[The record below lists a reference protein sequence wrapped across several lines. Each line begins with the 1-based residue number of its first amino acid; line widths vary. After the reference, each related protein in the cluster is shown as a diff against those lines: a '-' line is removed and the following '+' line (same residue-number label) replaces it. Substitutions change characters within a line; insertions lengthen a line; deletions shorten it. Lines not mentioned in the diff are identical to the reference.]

1 MKLFSLAGGYI
12 PMQFIII
19 AILLSATMDPL
30 SFAQPEWV
38 LNYSGVGQFEDG
50 PAAIAVDKH
59 DNVYVAGYVFESDS
73 SSKCV
78 TIKYNKHG
86 EEEWVRYYGDSNVV
100 SGATD
105 IAVAQD
111 HPHDVYVTGYSY
123 DTDTTSSFFTIK
135 YDKDGDLKWYKFYS
149 SPGIRKD
156 YSTAIALDEKS
167 RNVYVTGYTFQT
179 DTTSALITVK
189 YSKNGEELGVEIYN
203 GPMNANNGAASITVD
218 KSGIYVTGY
227 THDPNSKQ
235 NITTLKY
242 NSSAFESKDTLSHTV
257 R

>member
-1 MKLFSLAGGYI
+1 MKLFSSADSYI
-12 PMQFIII
+12 PMQLLII
-19 AILLSATMDPL
+19 AILLSATIGSL

-50 PAAIAVDKH
+50 PAAIAIDKYS
-59 DNVYVAGYVFESDS
+59 NIYIAGYVYDNDS

-86 EEEWVRYYGDSNVV
+86 EENWVRYFGDSNLV

-105 IAVAQD
+105 IAIDKKQ
-111 HPHDVYVTGYSY
+111 DVYITGYSY

-135 YDKDGDLKWYKFYS
+135 YDKYGDLKWYKFYS

-156 YSTAIALDEKS
+156 FSAAIALDEKS
-167 RNVYVTGYTFQT
+167 HDVYVTGCTFLT
-179 DTTSALITVK
+179 DTSSALITIK
-189 YSKNGEELGVEIYN
+189 YSKYGEELGVEIFD
-203 GPMNANNGAASITVD
+203 GPMNANNGATSLAVD
-218 KSGIYVTGY
+218 KSGDVYVTGF

-235 NITTLKY
+235 NITTIKY
-242 NSSAFESKDTLSHTV
+242 NSSSFELKDSLSHTV